1 MTSTTRPDRRVRRA
15 RSVVLLLVAAL
26 VLAVAAVGC
35 GSDPSVA
42 STGPVGIS
50 LVEHKVVPSNT
61 KSKAGTVTF
70 EIRNDGTETHEFL
83 VVKSDLDPKA
93 LPLDEDGAVDEK
105 GDGVEFID
113 ERENIKPGG
122 TAQLTVDLQPGAYVL
137 LCNLEDH
144 YSMGMAVGFTVTS

>member
-1 MTSTTRPDRRVRRA
+1 MSTAPRLAPHARA
-15 RSVVLLLVAAL
+15 RALAVLLVAAL
-26 VLAVAAVGC
+26 ALGVAAVGC
-35 GSDPSVA
+35 GSDSSTA

-50 LVEHKVVPSNT
+50 LVEHKIVPSNT
-61 KSKAGTVTF
+61 KAKAGTVTF
-70 EIRNDGTETHEFL
+70 DIRNDGTETHEFL

-122 TAQLTVDLQPGAYVL
+122 TAQLSVDLQPGSYVL
-137 LCNLEDH
+137 LCNLENH
-144 YSMGMAVGFTVTS
+144 YSMGMVTAFIVTS